1 VKLPPFFMARY
12 HSSGMQDEIVSK
24 TRRKQEMHDL
34 QALGAELVGLS
45 AAHLERMV
53 LPAELAQAVRA
64 ARRIASHEAR
74 RRQVQ
79 YIGKL
84 MRGIDAEPIRA
95 QLAAVHGGSAQERA
109 RHQRLEHWRARL
121 LEDDGALTEFFQA
134 HPASDLQQLRA
145 LIRNARREQ
154 AAARPPRAYREL
166 FRVLREAAGE

>member
-1 VKLPPFFMARY
+1 MPRY

-24 TRRKQEMHDL
+24 TRRKREMHDL

-45 AAHLERMV
+45 PAHLERMV
-53 LPAELAQAVRA
+53 LPAALAQAVHE
-64 ARRIASHEAR
+64 ARRIPSHEAR

-84 MRGIDAEPIRA
+84 MRDLDAEPIRA
-95 QLAAVHGGSAQERA
+95 QLAAVHGGSAEERA

-121 LEDDGALTEFFQA
+121 LEDDGALTEFAGA

-154 AAARPPRAYREL
+154 AAGRPPRAFREL
-166 FRVLREAAGE
+166 FRALRESAGE